1 MPTRPEK
8 VYYFGTCLIDL
19 CYPQAGMAG
28 IELLQRQGIQVI
40 YPQQQSC
47 CGQPAYNSGF
57 PEEARKVARQ
67 QLKAFPKDYPI
78 IVPSGSCGGMLK
90 HHYPKLF
97 ADRLKPPRRNASPTA
112 FSNSPNSW
120 SRVLDIKLEDRGQ
133 PIKVTWHSSC
143 SALREMRV
151 IDHSKSLLRQLK
163 NVELIEL
170 QRERE
175 CCGFGGSFCRQAGR
189 YLLGDGRR
197 QGGGYR
203 ANRRCPAAFR
213 RLRLPD
219 EHRRGAEASQD
230 SDSRQ
235 THRRIPPGAHPWPT
249 PSSIFPRIS
258 PRP

>member
-1 MPTRPEK
+1 MPTRPQK

-28 IELLQRQGIQVI
+28 IELIQREGIEVLF
-40 YPQQQSC
+40 PQQQSC

-67 QLKAFPKDYPI
+67 QLKAFPHDYPI
-78 IVPSGSCGGMLK
+78 VVPSGSCGGMLK

-97 ADRLKPPRRNASPTA
+97 ADQPEAAEAQR
-112 FSNSPNSW
+112 FS
-120 SRVLDIKLEDRGQ
+120 SRVVELTEFLVKVLAIQLEDLGQ

-151 IDHSKSLLRQLK
+151 IDYSKALLRQLQ

-175 CCGFGGSFCRQAGR
+175 CCGFGGSFSVKQADLSSAMVNDKVADIEQTGASVV
-189 YLLGDGRR
+189 LSGDCGCLMHI
-197 QGGGYR
+197 GGALDYR
-203 ANRRCPAAFR
+203 KSPIPAK
-213 RLRLPD
+213 
-219 EHRRGAEASQD
+219 HIAEFI
-230 SDSRQ
+230 RERV
-235 THRRIPPGAHPWPT
+235 HG
-249 PSSIFPRIS
+249 
-258 PRP
+258 